1 MDLQLTDRRFL
12 VTGASRGIG
21 LAIAQAAVAEG
32 ARVVAVS
39 RTLTEELESLAGEQ
53 LVHVAADLTDPG
65 AATEA
70 VARAAEAFGG
80 LDILVN
86 NVGAAAFSGSFLA
99 IDDDAWR
106 WTLDVNLL
114 SAVRTTRAALPLLL
128 ESDDAAIVNVSSV
141 NARHPNQSVTDYS
154 AAKAAL
160 TNLGQALS
168 EEFAS
173 QGVRVNTVSPGPVRT
188 PMWTADGAAGD
199 IFAAQAG
206 VDRETALTTVI
217 PQAMQLSLGRMSTPE
232 EVASLVLLLASP
244 LSASTTGSDWTVDAG
259 FLKTS

>member
-1 MDLQLTDRRFL
+1 MDLQLTGRRFL

-21 LAIAQAAVAEG
+21 LAVAGAALDEG

-39 RTLTEELESLAGEQ
+39 RTLTEELGALRGER
-53 LVHVAADLTDPG
+53 LVHLAADLTHPDT
-65 AATEA
+65 ATEA
-70 VARAAEAFGG
+70 VARAAESFGG
-80 LDILVN
+80 LDVLVN
-86 NVGAAAFSGSFLA
+86 NVGAVAFSGSFLA
-99 IDDDAWR
+99 IDDEAWR
-106 WTLDVNLL
+106 STLDVNLL

-141 NARHPNQSVTDYS
+141 NGRHPNQAVADYS

-168 EEFAS
+168 EEFAP

-188 PMWTADGAAGD
+188 PMWTADGAGGD
-199 IFAAQAG
+199 VFAAQAG

-232 EVASLVLLLASP
+232 EVAALVMLLASP
-244 LSASTTGSDWTVDAG
+244 LSGSTTGSDWTVDAG
-259 FLKTS
+259 FLKTA